1 VAIGPASPRAE
12 PVGKGVVGGRPALY
26 TAVKQADRAATVGK
40 TPMIA
45 GLAAAVA
52 LAAAAPPQTP
62 APATILAPTI
72 PVDPIGELIRKT
84 EDAAE
89 VAAQDLETKVK
100 ATLYYARIKGMSSRD
115 SLGCKLAPMRTV
127 AVDPSVFPRHSVLFI
142 KETVGMKLPDGTA
155 HDGFWYASDVGRAI
169 KGLRVDLF
177 TGVTA
182 QSMQAFRT
190 LNLATISAV
199 KVGTFDGCP
208 SSRSP
213 APTDRQVAA
222 NFAPN

>member
-1 VAIGPASPRAE
+1 
-12 PVGKGVVGGRPALY
+12 
-26 TAVKQADRAATVGK
+26 
-40 TPMIA
+40 MIA

-52 LAAAAPPQTP
+52 IATIAP
-62 APATILAPTI
+62 APQPQSAVPTI
-72 PVDPIGELIRKT
+72 VAPVVVDPIGELIRKT
-84 EDAAE
+84 EDAAQ
-89 VAAQDLETKVK
+89 AAVDELQVK

-127 AVDPSVFPRHSVLFI
+127 AVDPAVFPRHSVLFI
-142 KETVGMKLPDGTA
+142 KQTVGMKMPDGTT

-182 QSMQAFRT
+182 KSMQAFQT

-199 KVGTFDGCP
+199 RVGAFQGCP
-208 SSRSP
+208 SSKSP
-213 APTDRQVAA
+213 APENQQIAAA
-222 NFAPN
+222 N